1 MAGERDEEVGDILVS
16 SVMLEPSLVI
26 GSIGA

>member
-1 MAGERDEEVGDILVS
+1 MAGERDEEVGDILVL